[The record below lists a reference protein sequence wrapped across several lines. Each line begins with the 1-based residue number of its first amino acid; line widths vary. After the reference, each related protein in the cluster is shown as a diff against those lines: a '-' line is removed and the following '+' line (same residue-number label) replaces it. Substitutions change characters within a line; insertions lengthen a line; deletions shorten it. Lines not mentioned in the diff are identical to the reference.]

1 MGVLPGGPE
10 LPEREVD
17 ALGSIPSSFDARDEW
32 ASCDYINEIRDQS
45 ACGSDWAFAA
55 AEAITVRCC
64 CYLHLASSVDPC
76 ELMLIDGRDRYS
88 CLYVVIALM

>member
-1 MGVLPGGPE
+1 MLE
-10 LPEREVD
+10 EREFD

-55 AEAITVRCC
+55 AEAITVGCVVC
-64 CYLHLASSVDPC
+64 LDKVA
-76 ELMLIDGRDRYS
+76 RYS
-88 CLYVVIALM
+88 LLCQ